1 MARSMSTLYSSA
13 RAFGKSVVG
22 VPNGNRSG
30 AAAPAHYLIR
40 LPEATPKAEWCSIKR
55 GFTMRVAFALLAVAL
70 AACGVH
76 PQPAPPAPV
85 AAAAPAPAPAAPETV
100 TVRDPELQRENALV
114 WVQLLERSAQ
124 LGYTEGRLGVATTE
138 VVRAMARLRTLATRA
153 EAASA
158 MAEAEVTLQ
167 QLRTR
172 AGQQAPP
179 EARQAEAALQA
190 GSAAFDAENYGGAVY
205 LATQAKRA
213 ATAGRGRLAENGGT
227 TTRAGE
233 RAFAVPVPVTTT
245 SRANLRASPGTASDL
260 VVTVPSGTPL
270 TAYAY
275 AQDWIRVT
283 MADGR
288 SAWVHQD
295 LVRGVAPG
303 GP

>member
-1 MARSMSTLYSSA
+1 
-13 RAFGKSVVG
+13 
-22 VPNGNRSG
+22 
-30 AAAPAHYLIR
+30 
-40 LPEATPKAEWCSIKR
+40 
-55 GFTMRVAFALLAVAL
+55 MRVASVLFAVAL
-70 AACGVH
+70 VACAAK
-76 PQPAPPAPV
+76 PRPAAPAPV
-85 AAAAPAPAPAAPETV
+85 AAAPAADPVPVAPETV
-100 TVRDPELQRENALV
+100 TVRDPDTEHENSRLQ
-114 WVQLLERSAQ
+114 VQLLERSAQ
-124 LGYTEGRLGVATTE
+124 LADTERRLADATTE

-167 QLRTR
+167 QLRGR

-179 EARQAEAALQA
+179 EARQAETALRA

-213 ATAGRGRLAENGGT
+213 ATAGRGRLAETGGT
-227 TTRAGE
+227 AVRPGE
-233 RAFAVPVPVTTT
+233 RTFAVPVPVTTA
-245 SRANLRASPGTASDL
+245 SRANLREGPGSGADL
-260 VVTVPSGTPL
+260 VATVAAGTPL

-275 AQDWIRVT
+275 VQDWLRVT
-283 MADGR
+283 LADGR